1 MKEQVYVKQF
11 TIYRGKQDQG
21 EKESKATY
29 FVFVVST
36 FKMTKYSEKIITL
49 EKLYGGNINL

>member
-1 MKEQVYVKQF
+1 MK
-11 TIYRGKQDQG
+11 
-21 EKESKATY
+21 KESKATY
-29 FVFVVST
+29 FVVST